1 MGHSSSLTNPHPPC
15 PLPLEPSTSCWRYP
29 ESLPWCCLH
38 RGRCRPS
45 ATWGFRPGNK
55 PLIRNGTPLIE
66 NRKDIGKYMNIWYNM
81 KKTHLSGRCD
91 GRTNYKWCVFF
102 PASHAWLP
110 EGIQNM
116 RSKYPKYSHMGIS
129 IETLG
134 CAVWKRIKSG
144 DWTISKWKDFSAS
157 NICDFSSSNL
167 GPRGD
172 WNIVKLWAYVPSGKL
187 T

>member
-66 NRKDIGKYMNIWYNM
+66 NRKDKGKYMNIWYNM

-102 PASHAWLP
+102 SSESCL
-110 EGIQNM
+110 IT
-116 RSKYPKYSHMGIS
+116 RRYPKYAVKIS
-129 IETLG
+129 QIFAHGDFNRNTGMCGMETHQ
-134 CAVWKRIKSG
+134 
-144 DWTISKWKDFSAS
+144 KWGLNNFEVERFFS
-157 NICDFSSSNL
+157 IQYMRFFIIQL
-167 GPRGD
+167 GPKGRLKHCEALS
-172 WNIVKLWAYVPSGKL
+172 ICTLW
-187 T
+187 